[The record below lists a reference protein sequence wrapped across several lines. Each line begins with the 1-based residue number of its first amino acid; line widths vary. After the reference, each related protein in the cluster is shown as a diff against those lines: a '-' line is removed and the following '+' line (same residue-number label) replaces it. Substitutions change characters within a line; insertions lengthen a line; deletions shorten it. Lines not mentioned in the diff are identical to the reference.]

1 MKHLKKHKKTW
12 QNLHISK
19 KNCNF
24 ATLLQITYFIYQ
36 KVMKTI
42 IGRNLKMF
50 REASNFT
57 AQKFADLLS
66 IERSTYANYEAGLRE
81 MPFDLLEKTADFLG
95 CDLSALL
102 SEDASKADLMMCAFR
117 MDNLTPDDAEQISK
131 FKRFVKSYLKMHN
144 LLRNG

>member
-1 MKHLKKHKKTW
+1 
-12 QNLHISK
+12 
-19 KNCNF
+19 
-24 ATLLQITYFIYQ
+24 
-36 KVMKTI
+36 MKTI

-102 SEDASKADLMMCAFR
+102 SEDASKSDLMMCAFR
-117 MDNLTPDDAEQISK
+117 MDNLTPNDAEQISK
-131 FKRFVKSYLKMHN
+131 FKRFVKNYLKMQN
-144 LLRNG
+144 LLKDE